1 MEVIIQEVLS
11 LVKKKMEEQ
20 GGYNID
26 AYRQYVGET
35 IEYFIEKG
43 KISEED
49 NTQFIE
55 DRLIEIWPQV
65 EKNIS
70 RGY

>member
-1 MEVIIQEVLS
+1 MEVIIQEVLN

-20 GGYNID
+20 GGYDVD
-26 AYRQYVGET
+26 AYRQYVNET

-49 NTQFIE
+49 NTEFIE
-55 DRLIEIWPQV
+55 NRLMEIWPQV

-70 RGY
+70 SGY

>member
-1 MEVIIQEVLS
+1 MEVITQEILN

-20 GGYNID
+20 GGYNMD
-26 AYRQYVGET
+26 AYRQYVSET
-35 IEYFIEKG
+35 IEYFIERG
-43 KISEED
+43 KISEDD

-55 DRLIEIWPQV
+55 DKLIEIWPQV

>member
-1 MEVIIQEVLS
+1 MEVIIQEVLR

>member
-1 MEVIIQEVLS
+1 MEVIIQEILE
-11 LVKKKMEEQ
+11 LVKKKMTEQ
-20 GGYNID
+20 GGYNMD
-26 AYRQYVGET
+26 AYKQYVSET

-43 KISEED
+43 KISEDD
-49 NTQFIE
+49 NTEFIE
-55 DRLIEIWPQV
+55 DRLMEIWPQV

>member
-1 MEVIIQEVLS
+1 
-11 LVKKKMEEQ
+11 MEEQ
-20 GGYNID
+20 GGYDVD
-26 AYRQYVGET
+26 AYRQYVNET

-49 NTQFIE
+49 NTEFIE
-55 DRLIEIWPQV
+55 NRLMEIWPQV

-70 RGY
+70 SGY